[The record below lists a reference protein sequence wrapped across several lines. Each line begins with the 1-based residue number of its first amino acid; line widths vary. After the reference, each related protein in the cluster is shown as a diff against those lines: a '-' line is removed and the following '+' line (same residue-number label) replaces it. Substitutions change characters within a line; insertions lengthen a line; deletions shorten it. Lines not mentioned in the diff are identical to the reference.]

1 MHSAVLA
8 EYSTVAL
15 LLVAPT
21 WCTIRLSMLLLC
33 MCGSA
38 SHLSPEEDHLQQHHA
53 DLDYTHPDIDLPRPA
68 VLVSQDV
75 S

>member
-1 MHSAVLA
+1 
-8 EYSTVAL
+8 
-15 LLVAPT
+15 
-21 WCTIRLSMLLLC
+21 

-38 SHLSPEEDHLQQHHA
+38 SHLSPEEDNLQQHHA